1 MEQVIFLYKLLLK
14 MYNLHIILC
23 RIFAL
28 KSVFRRKGSIMKK
41 HLIIT
46 GPSGCGKTTLIRE
59 VLGSSIA
66 YAGGFITERKLK
78 ADGSLEG
85 FDIYPAAAAADM
97 SSYTGQRFISKTVLG
112 LSKDTEV
119 FRNYGVQLL
128 NEAAYYPF
136 IMLDEF
142 GGFDVLIPQFRN
154 AIAEVFN
161 LDTPIIA
168 VMKSTS
174 NVKEV
179 RKNFHLGPRFT
190 QTVEIV
196 KTALA
201 NDVDTQIIEMK
212 KPGDKK
218 VRAAIELWA
227 EEYINVR

>member
-1 MEQVIFLYKLLLK
+1 
-14 MYNLHIILC
+14 
-23 RIFAL
+23 
-28 KSVFRRKGSIMKK
+28 MKK

-46 GPSGCGKTTLIRE
+46 GPSGCGKTTLIRQ
-59 VLGSSIA
+59 VLGSSLA

-78 ADGSLEG
+78 EDGSLDG

-97 SSYTGQRFISKTVLG
+97 SSYTGKRFIAKTALG

-119 FRNYGVQLL
+119 FRGYGVQLL
-128 NEAAYYPF
+128 NEAEYYPF

-154 AIAEVFN
+154 AIAEVFSS
-161 LDTPIIA
+161 DKPIIA
-168 VMKSTS
+168 VMKNES
-174 NVKEV
+174 NVKAV

-196 KTALA
+196 RTTLA

-218 VRAAIELWA
+218 ARAAIEQWA
-227 EEYINVR
+227 EEYINVK

>member
-1 MEQVIFLYKLLLK
+1 
-14 MYNLHIILC
+14 
-23 RIFAL
+23 
-28 KSVFRRKGSIMKK
+28 MKK

-59 VLGSSIA
+59 VLGSSVA
-66 YAGGFITERKLK
+66 YAGGFITERKLN
-78 ADGSLEG
+78 ADGSLLG

-97 SSYTGQRFISKTVLG
+97 SSYTGQRFISKSVLG

-128 NEAAYYPF
+128 NEAQYYPF

-142 GGFDVLIPQFRN
+142 GGFDVLIPQFRS
-154 AIAEVFN
+154 AIAEVFSS
-161 LDTPIIA
+161 DKPIIA
-168 VMKSTS
+168 VTKDNS
-174 NVKEV
+174 NVKSV
-179 RKNFHLGPRFT
+179 KKNFHLGPRFT

-196 KTALA
+196 RTTLA

-218 VRAAIELWA
+218 VRAAIEQWA
-227 EEYINVR
+227 GEYINVR

>member
-1 MEQVIFLYKLLLK
+1 
-14 MYNLHIILC
+14 
-23 RIFAL
+23 
-28 KSVFRRKGSIMKK
+28 MKK

-46 GPSGCGKTTLIRE
+46 GPSGCGKTTLIRD
-59 VLGSSIA
+59 VLGSSVA
-66 YAGGFITERKLK
+66 YAGGFITERKLN
-78 ADGSLEG
+78 ADGSLLG

-97 SSYTGQRFISKTVLG
+97 SSYTGQRFISKSVLG

-128 NEAAYYPF
+128 REAEYYPF

-154 AIAEVFN
+154 AIAEVFSS
-161 LDTPIIA
+161 DKPIIA
-168 VMKSTS
+168 VMKDSS
-174 NVKEV
+174 NVKSV

-196 KTALA
+196 RTTLA

-218 VRAAIELWA
+218 ARAAIEQWA